1 MLLEDL
7 TAEERASVEKIGA
20 IKKYAKGDY
29 VVKENE
35 EGGSLFVILSGK
47 LRVEK
52 GIDAERKKCLK
63 ELGAGEF
70 FGEMSFFG
78 AEPRSAAVIAADNCE
93 LMELP
98 KAPFEGLVSS
108 NPVIGAKIYRNMAR
122 TLTDRLRD
130 NNDEIKRTILWAIEG
145 WTYTG

>member
-1 MLLEDL
+1 MLLKGL
-7 TAEERASVEKIGA
+7 TQEERMQVEKIGA
-20 IKKYAKGDY
+20 VKKYAKGDH
-29 VVKENE
+29 VVHEDE
-35 EGGSLFVILSGK
+35 EGGSLFVILSGR

-52 GIDAERKKCLK
+52 GIDSDRRKCLK
-63 ELGAGEF
+63 ELGADEF
-70 FGEMSFFG
+70 FGEMSFFDS
-78 AEPRSAAVIAADNCE
+78 APRSAAVVADEDCE

-98 KAPFEGLVSS
+98 RDSFESLVTS